1 MVVWGTRFCG
11 PVDKID
17 GYGEVRTRF
26 FHIWFFPLLPL
37 GSTFVVEDLPDG
49 VRGFKVGLSLK
60 SVFLAWSRTGLLFVM
75 LGLGFVAFDQLVA
88 FTEFAPVIAKQLQ
101 GGGLKPGWGQ
111 TLAKSVA
118 GMGGGLCGLPFA
130 VLVWWGLGALLG
142 RPGAARKAE
151 LLARLGAGGGLDAPV
166 VPD

>member
-11 PVDKID
+11 PVDKLE

-26 FHIWFFPLLPL
+26 FHIWFLPLLPL

-60 SVFLAWSRTGLLFVM
+60 SVFLAWSRTGLLFAM

-88 FTEFAPVIAKQLQ
+88 FTEFAPVIAKQLR
-101 GGGLKPGWGQ
+101 GGGLKREWGLP
-111 TLAKSVA
+111 LAKSVA

-142 RPGAARKAE
+142 RPGAARRAE